1 MFIDFEFQ
9 LKLPWLFRQKEDSII
24 TWVGFWAAW
33 VDFDVALSG
42 NPQNVP
48 FHIYVVPLHRSCLD
62 ENDNNNF
69 SYSLCEINSLLDV
82 IARL

>member
-48 FHIYVVPLHRSCLD
+48 FHIYVVPLLVRVWMKMTTTI
-62 ENDNNNF
+62 F
-69 SYSLCEINSLLDV
+69 LLT
-82 IARL
+82 L